1 MRQEIIETDE
11 KRNDLESYILTM
23 RDPVLTAN
31 IVPFVRL
38 ACFLQGSERTSPD
51 HFLLLL
57 FFRDTF
63 STAHHVVPIQGSVFR
78 IAKQVQQKLLQWL
91 GSRTSAVKEVSMVHS
106 SALEML
112 GALRSLRFGLQRLQ
126 TASVMFS
133 PMCPLP
139 LRASGS
145 REA

>member
-1 MRQEIIETDE
+1 MGCWIPVRQEIIETDE

-38 ACFLQGSERTSPD
+38 ACFVQGSERTSPD

-63 STAHHVVPIQGSVFR
+63 STDVVPIQGSVFC

-112 GALRSLRFGLQRLQ
+112 GALRSLR
-126 TASVMFS
+126 S
-133 PMCPLP
+133 
-139 LRASGS
+139 LRSL
-145 REA
+145 R

>member
-38 ACFLQGSERTSPD
+38 ACFVQGSERTSPD
-51 HFLLLL
+51 HVFLLL

-63 STAHHVVPIQGSVFR
+63 STAHHVVPMFFVLRSKCSQNCCNGL
-78 IAKQVQQKLLQWL
+78 APGQVQ
-91 GSRTSAVKEVSMVHS
+91 
-106 SALEML
+106 
-112 GALRSLRFGLQRLQ
+112 
-126 TASVMFS
+126 
-133 PMCPLP
+133 
-139 LRASGS
+139 
-145 REA
+145 